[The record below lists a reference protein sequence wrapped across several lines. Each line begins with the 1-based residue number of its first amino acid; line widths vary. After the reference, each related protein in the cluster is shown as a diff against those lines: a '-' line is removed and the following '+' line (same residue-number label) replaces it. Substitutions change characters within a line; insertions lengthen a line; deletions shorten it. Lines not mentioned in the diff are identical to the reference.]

1 VRISS
6 NQNSCPAVLVHR
18 ICYGSRRILR
28 RRSEGAVA
36 RSSAVSQAVEPGR
49 LLIDLQLRTEKLRAS
64 PSLKNLDLVAPWISP
79 KHSLLRS
86 TPQHSAARR
95 RGRLPPHPPHSS
107 KVIPAAAA
115 RPRYAPTSTPRRQP
129 QPSCDRHDSFPD
141 SLNLSSS
148 RRFMSLI
155 APNIRVPSGW
165 QR

>member
-1 VRISS
+1 
-6 NQNSCPAVLVHR
+6 
-18 ICYGSRRILR
+18 
-28 RRSEGAVA
+28 VA

-86 TPQHSAARR
+86 TPQRGVEAACLHILLTHRKSFQR
-95 RGRLPPHPPHSS
+95 QRPGRDTP
-107 KVIPAAAA
+107 
-115 RPRYAPTSTPRRQP
+115 PTSTPRRQP

-141 SLNLSSS
+141 SLDLYSS
-148 RRFMSLI
+148 RKFMSFLI
-155 APNIRVPSGW
+155 APNIRVLSGW

>member
-1 VRISS
+1 
-6 NQNSCPAVLVHR
+6 
-18 ICYGSRRILR
+18 
-28 RRSEGAVA
+28 VA
-36 RSSAVSQAVEPGR
+36 RSSAVSLAAARRWNGC

-86 TPQHSAARR
+86 TPQRGVEAARLHIQR
-95 RGRLPPHPPHSS
+95 QRPGRDTP
-107 KVIPAAAA
+107 
-115 RPRYAPTSTPRRQP
+115 PTSTPRRQP